1 VVHGIQLFIGPGNVF
16 VDPSYLFFFSLSDA
30 GIRGNHIRG
39 GPLEIPGGRGRG
51 CENSP
56 KKIRAKKNAWK
67 KIRQRKKNRASK
79 QQSVNSLEK
88 KFLQRLN
95 PAETR
100 D

>member
-1 VVHGIQLFIGPGNVF
+1 V
-16 VDPSYLFFFSLSDA
+16 
-30 GIRGNHIRG
+30 
-39 GPLEIPGGRGRG
+39 

-88 KFLQRLN
+88 KLLQRLN